1 MKKRLTEI
9 GNASQF
15 NEYLAAMGIHRPP
28 LEQIQEEW
36 AYQKDDEVI
45 ALVQRHEGG
54 GARYY
59 LNAHRLCQHH

>member
-15 NEYLAAMGIHRPP
+15 NEYLAAMGIQRPP

-36 AYQKDDEVI
+36 AYQKD
-45 ALVQRHEGG
+45 
-54 GARYY
+54 
-59 LNAHRLCQHH
+59 